1 MQRRILVLFVL
12 LFLTAVNLGAETLT
26 FDSVRIDGVK
36 RIDEAVVE
44 EAVRVT
50 SGTPVS
56 RAAIDS
62 DIRSIYS
69 LGYFRDIEARIERD
83 GDLNTLVYEVDERP
97 LVRKIRTVGNEELKS
112 SKIRGV
118 LSLRIPGILRAR
130 DLKESENAIRAM
142 YKEEGFYAVEV
153 SSRVEVSRSNEA
165 TVYFDIT
172 EGKKVTIDDIE
183 FEGNTVFS
191 DRKLRSFIQTKE
203 WWIFSWITSG
213 GKYNEGMLQ
222 NDLMIIKDQY
232 FNVGHVR
239 VDVKQPHI
247 VLSDDRT
254 EMDIFIEIDEG
265 SQYSVGS
272 VDIKGDL
279 LLEKEEMLDQLDF
292 TPGEVFSREKMRE
305 NMDRLDSLYANR
317 GYAYVNVVP
326 QTLIDDET
334 KEVNLI
340 FKVEQ
345 GIQVEI
351 GRINIS
357 GNTKTRDK
365 VVRREMTLVEG
376 DLFSSG
382 RLESSKKRVNN
393 LGFFSEVNVDSIPR
407 EEDESIMDVDV
418 DVKEQPTGNFSV
430 GFGYSS
436 TDGFIGQ
443 GSVSQDNFLG
453 KALQLNLAGSFG
465 GDYTNYRIGLLNPYF
480 MDKNLALGFDAYR
493 TDREWDEYSV
503 ESTGGN
509 LKLGLPLSYETRLSF
524 VYKLEQQ
531 DIYDVS
537 PFSSWTI
544 REQEGESTISSLYA
558 SISKNT
564 TDFRPDPSRGYMS
577 EFSVEFAGIGGTEKY
592 VKTILDHRHFFPI
605 KWGIVFSPHA
615 QIGYVTGYGDEDV
628 PLDER
633 FFLGGINTIRGFET
647 REVGPKQL
655 RRQYVGN
662 DDDGEP
668 IFVPAEND
676 YDFIGGE
683 KVAYANLELIFPLL
697 KEAQLKGLV
706 FFDIGNT
713 WDEDEEYFSD
723 MRYSAG
729 VGIRWQSP
737 LGPLRLEWGYNLD
750 PYEYEDDSVFDFSIG
765 KFF

>member
-1 MQRRILVLFVL
+1 MQKRIVFLFVVLFFVA
-12 LFLTAVNLGAETLT
+12 TDIGAESLT
-26 FDSVRIDGVK
+26 FDDVRIEGVK
-36 RIDEAVVE
+36 RIDDAVVE

-50 SGTPVS
+50 PGKAVS

-62 DIRSIYS
+62 DLRSIYS
-69 LGYFRDIEARIERD
+69 LGYFRDVEARKEERN
-83 GDLNTLVYEVDERP
+83 GLNTLVYSVDERP
-97 LVRKIRTVGNEELKS
+97 LVRKIRIQGNEELKTS
-112 SKIRGV
+112 QIRGV
-118 LSLRIPGILRAR
+118 MTLRIPGILRAR
-130 DLKESENAIRAM
+130 DLKESENAIRAL

-153 SSRVEVSRSNEA
+153 SSRVDVNSANEA
-165 TVYFDIT
+165 TVYFDIN
-172 EGKKVTIDDIE
+172 EGAKVTIDDIE

-203 WWIFSWITSG
+203 WWIFSWITSS
-213 GKYNEGMLQ
+213 GKYNEDMLQ
-222 NDLMIIKDQY
+222 NDLLIIKDQY

-239 VDVKQPHI
+239 VEVKQPHI

-265 SQYSVGS
+265 PQYTVGS

-279 LLEKEEMLDQLDF
+279 LLEKDEMLDQLDF
-292 TPGEVFSREKMRE
+292 TPGEVFSREKMRK
-305 NMDRLDSLYANR
+305 NMDKLDSLYSNR
-317 GYAYVNVVP
+317 GYAYVNVSP
-326 QTLIDDET
+326 QTLIDDD
-334 KEVNLI
+334 KREVNLTFNI
-340 FKVEQ
+340 EQ

-365 VVRREMTLVEG
+365 VIRREMTLVEG
-376 DLFSSG
+376 DLYSSG
-382 RLESSKKRVNN
+382 RLETSKKRINN

-407 EEDESIMDVDV
+407 KEDKSIMDVDV
-418 DVKEQPTGNFSV
+418 DVKEQPTGTFSV

-443 GSVSQDNFLG
+443 GSISQDNFLG
-453 KALQLNLAGSFG
+453 KALQLNLAGSLG
-465 GDYTNYRIGLLNPYF
+465 GDYSNYRIGLLNPYF

-493 TDREWDEYSV
+493 IDREWDEYTV
-503 ESTGGN
+503 ESTGVN
-509 LKLGLPLSYETRLSF
+509 LKLGLPLSYENRLFF

-537 PFSSWTI
+537 PFSSFFI
-544 REQEGESTISSLYA
+544 REQEGESVISSLYT
-558 SISKNT
+558 SISRNT
-564 TDFRPDPSRGYMS
+564 TDFRPDPSSGYMS
-577 EFSVEFAGIGGTEKY
+577 EFSLEFAGIGGTEKFI
-592 VKTILDHRHFFPI
+592 KTIVDHRHFFPI

-615 QIGYVTGYGDEDV
+615 QIGYVSGYGGENV

-633 FFLGGINTIRGFET
+633 FFLGGINTIRGFQT
-647 REVGPKQL
+647 REVGPKQP
-655 RRQYVGN
+655 RREYIGV
-662 DDDGEP
+662 DDDGNP
-668 IFVPAEND
+668 VFVPAEND
-676 YDFIGGE
+676 FDYIGGE

-697 KEAQLKGLV
+697 KDAQLKGLV
-706 FFDIGNT
+706 FFDTGNA
-713 WDEDEEYFSD
+713 WSDEEEYFSN
-723 MRYSAG
+723 MRYSVG

-750 PYEYEDDSVFDFSIG
+750 PEEYEDNSVFDFSIG

>member
-365 VVRREMTLVEG
+365 VIRREMTLVEG

-407 EEDESIMDVDV
+407 EDDESVMDVDV

-509 LKLGLPLSYETRLSF
+509 LKLGLPLSYETRLFF